1 MKLVLIKEGQDVSE
15 FPLEDG
21 GNLIGRWD
29 PDTKSFPEVD
39 LEDFD
44 TDALVSRRHAIIT
57 VKANQA
63 SLEDL
68 GSTNGTF
75 LLGGVK
81 LEPGTSAVVA
91 LGGEFIVGN
100 LRLKLSE

>member
-1 MKLVLIKEGQDVSE
+1 MKLVLLV
-15 FPLEDG
+15 DG
-21 GNLIGRWD
+21 IEKADFELGIGSNLIGRWD

-44 TDALVSRRHAIIT
+44 TDSLVSRRHAMVTIQDGK
-57 VKANQA
+57 V

-75 LLGGVK
+75 LIGGVR
-81 LEPGTSAVVA
+81 LEPGTIVVVA
-91 LGGEFIVGN
+91 EGGEFFVGN
-100 LRLKLSE
+100 LRMKLVS